1 MRFSL
6 ASFGALVLC
15 TSMASYA
22 IVSDDASRAEIA
34 TKFVAAL
41 QHQRFKDAAAMF
53 APEVTRDT
61 VATGHDLK
69 RIDDSLGGF
78 STMHPVANL
87 PNGRTLKFEVPAHK
101 NTLPAFQ
108 KFVQVRYAATA
119 SDGKPVFYEVNLTA
133 DSKPPQILSFG
144 LHFPAS
150 DAQLTK
156 RATQLISLI
165 NR

>member
-1 MRFSL
+1 
-6 ASFGALVLC
+6 
-15 TSMASYA
+15 MASYA
-22 IVSDDASRAEIA
+22 IANDDVSHAEIA

-61 VATGHDLK
+61 VATEHALK
-69 RIDDSLGGF
+69 RIDDCLGGF
-78 STMHPVANL
+78 STIHPVANL

-101 NTLPAFQ
+101 NSRPTFQ
-108 KFVQVRYAATA
+108 KFVQVRYASTA
-119 SDGKPVFYEVNLTA
+119 SDGKPVFYEVDLTA
-133 DSKPPQILSFG
+133 DGKPPQILSFG

-150 DAQLTK
+150 DAQLTQ
-156 RATQLISLI
+156 RANQLIGLI